1 MFSPPAGNAAEIIGE
16 MQSMNTLIKT
26 ALVSLTAGSLLLS
39 VQAWSA
45 TTEITWEK
53 PEKYTDLRPA
63 NESRVKFRERT
74 FKALD
79 EYFAKLAEKLPE
91 KDKLAITVTNLDLA
105 GQVWPSSF
113 VFGNAT
119 GTDVRIVKRVD
130 IPRIKFSYTLTNEA
144 GKVVKSADVDLKD
157 MGFLDNPR
165 TFTQNTHLGYEK
177 AMIKEW
183 FNEEMASALVQ
194 N

>member
-1 MFSPPAGNAAEIIGE
+1 
-16 MQSMNTLIKT
+16 MNTLIKT

-53 PEKYTDLRPA
+53 PEKYTDVRPA

-79 EYFAKLAEKLPE
+79 EYFA
-91 KDKLAITVTNLDLA
+91 KLAITVTNLDLA